1 MDKIY
6 DKRCHI
12 PSRPPPPIS
21 MLLAPKHLFSHEDFI
36 GGGGGE
42 GRASTTF
49 YIKKTYAHMM
59 KNKITKYVLPNY
71 FVQDCG
77 RTANLLKFVN
87 EEVECDH
94 KGVKLAF

>member
-12 PSRPPPPIS
+12 PPPPPIS
-21 MLLAPKHLFSHEDFI
+21 MLLAPKHFSHEDFI
-36 GGGGGE
+36 GGGGG
-42 GRASTTF
+42 GKSVHNLLYKVDICACDD
-49 YIKKTYAHMM
+49 
-59 KNKITKYVLPNY
+59 NKITKYVL
-71 FVQDCG
+71 FCG

-94 KGVKLAF
+94 KGVKLAFKLI

>member
-1 MDKIY
+1 MSY
-6 DKRCHI
+6 SSPPLHI
-12 PSRPPPPIS
+12 NVVSAKTLVFTRG
-21 MLLAPKHLFSHEDFI
+21 FYR
-36 GGGGGE
+36 GGGRE

-49 YIKKTYAHMM
+49 YIKKTYADMM
-59 KNKITKYVLPNY
+59 KSKITKYVLPNY